1 MVRSGLIRRL
11 RRPARLLAAGTAL
24 ALVFVTGFGSI
35 LGPGPGL
42 FRPGTALAAD
52 AFTFVTVT
60 DPHVGSSAGNANLPK
75 VVEQVL
81 SNNPRP
87 AFIING
93 GDVTEFGL
101 PHHYDLYQQIVRPWR
116 DAGLAI
122 YHVPGNHDARWS
134 DAGKMGF
141 TARFGPPYSSFNQG
155 GIHFVLLDTSINAE
169 THGHLEKA
177 MLDWLA
183 ADLKQAGTSTPVMV
197 FSHHPIGYTPS
208 RFLDN
213 DQDFLD
219 IVKPYNVVA
228 LFSGH
233 GHTNL
238 QWNVNGI
245 PAFMT
250 AAAMDAGFKVIQ
262 VEGDQAKVYNQVA
275 GAEPELTATI
285 PLTKP
290 SLRHLLHI
298 TGPVSGTTVNG
309 PAVQTLP
316 FQYQL
321 SGFTDQAPVKA
332 QYRLDV
338 GSWQDLPVPVA
349 YGPDG
354 TYNGAG
360 SIDLKGLPPGIHDLY
375 VQAYDPAGNRHV
387 DRVQLRLDGYLRP
400 AGSDGSTGGGASDGP
415 LFDNVPM
422 LRWRFAASG
431 GIQGQPV
438 TDGSLVYFGSTDGRL
453 YAVRADK
460 GTQAWVFSTGGAIV
474 SGPALANGRLYFGSA
489 NGRVYAVDAATGR
502 LVWSRATQ
510 GSVVAAPLVV
520 GDSVYIGSTD
530 HNLYALRA
538 SDGGERWHFTA
549 GDSIRT
555 RPAYGRGMVYVGA
568 WDRNLY
574 ALDAATGQVRWTQ
587 TLGRDI
593 YYSPSNGSPAYGFG
607 RLFVTT
613 PQDSK
618 TGSIGLRALNPDDGA
633 ALWESNLGT
642 SFSSPQLRAGSLV
655 VGTSDGSAL
664 TLDPL
669 TGQIQGKAASG
680 WSTYDSSPVDFGQ
693 GGDVVYGTLGG
704 RLVGANPTTGKLL
717 WTYAL
722 GDNFIFGTP
731 TVAATPASASGG
743 AGGTLT
749 AYAGSLDGFLYAVAA
764 RPSPTLPQPSFRDTA
779 QNWARTDIQAIAA
792 ANMANGL
799 PDGRFGVDLPLLK
812 GELAAMV
819 ARYLALTQ
827 PSANF
832 SSRINDLNGHWAKP
846 YIEALEERG
855 LLAGLVDESQGQM
868 VNIDPTSLPPE
879 QAAQAGAGQIMVAPF
894 HPQDPITRGE
904 AAQLIAAALRLS
916 APSPGFQSKLTD
928 LGSYAGR
935 SAVQALEE
943 KGLVTGYVSAGRMIY
958 NPSGSLT
965 RAQGAALVAR
975 MLRY

>member
-1 MVRSGLIRRL
+1 MLQRL

-24 ALVFVTGFGSI
+24 ALLFVMGFGSI
-35 LGPGPGL
+35 LAPGPGL
-42 FRPGTALAAD
+42 FRPRTALAAD
-52 AFTFVTVT
+52 DFTFVTIT
-60 DPHVGSSAGNANLPK
+60 DPHAGSSAGNTNMPK
-75 VVEQVL
+75 VVDQVL
-81 SNNPRP
+81 ANNPRP

-101 PHHYDLYQQIVRPWR
+101 PHHYDLYQQMIKPWR
-116 DAGLAI
+116 DANI
-122 YHVPGNHDARWS
+122 PVYHVPGNHDARWS

-141 TARFGPPYSSFNQG
+141 TARFGQPYSSFDQG
-155 GIHFVLLDTSINAE
+155 GIHFVLLDTSISAE

-183 ADLKQAGTSTPVMV
+183 ADLKKVGTSTPVMV

-219 IVKPYNVVA
+219 IVQPYNVVA

-238 QWNVNGI
+238 QWSVNGI

-250 AAAMDAGFKVIQ
+250 AAVMDAGFKVIQ
-262 VEGDQAKVYNQVA
+262 VEGGEARIYNQVA
-275 GAEPELTATI
+275 GAQPELAATI
-285 PLTKP
+285 PLTRP
-290 SLRHLLHI
+290 TQRQLLRI
-298 TGPVSGTTVNG
+298 TSPVTGTTVKG
-309 PAVQTLP
+309 PATQTLS
-316 FQYQL
+316 FKYQL
-321 SGFTDQAPVKA
+321 TGFVEQAPDKA
-332 QYRLDV
+332 QYRLDA
-338 GSWQDLPVPVA
+338 GSWQNLDVPVA
-349 YGPDG
+349 YGAEG
-354 TYNGAG
+354 TYNGTG

-375 VQAYDPAGNRHV
+375 VQAYDPAGKRYVDHV
-387 DRVQLRLDGYLRP
+387 EIRLDGYLRP
-400 AGSDGSTGGGASDGP
+400 AGSDGAAGGTNGAVSDGP
-415 LFDNVPM
+415 LFDSVPT
-422 LRWRFAASG
+422 LRWRFATGG
-431 GIQGQPV
+431 GIQGQPA
-438 TDGSLVYFGSTDGRL
+438 TDGSLVYVGSSDGRL

-460 GTQAWVFSTGGAIV
+460 GTQAWVFSTGGAII
-474 SGPALANGRLYFGSA
+474 SGPTLANGRLYFGSA
-489 NGRVYAVDAATGR
+489 NGRVYALDAANGR

-510 GSVVAAPLVV
+510 GSVVGAPLVV
-520 GDSVYIGSTD
+520 GDTVYIGSTD
-530 HNLYALRA
+530 HNLYALKA
-538 SDGGERWHFTA
+538 SDGSERWHFTA
-549 GDSIRT
+549 GDAIRVK
-555 RPAYGRGMVYVGA
+555 PAYGRGLVYVGA

-574 ALDAATGQVRWTQ
+574 ALDAVTGRVRWTQ
-587 TLGRDI
+587 ALGRDI
-593 YYSPSNGSPAYGFG
+593 YYSPSNGSPIYGFG

-613 PQDSK
+613 PQDAK
-618 TGSIGLRALNPDDGA
+618 TGSIGLRALNPDDGT
-633 ALWESNLGT
+633 ALWTSSLGT
-642 SFSSPQLRAGSLV
+642 SFSSPQLRAGSLL

-669 TGQIQGKAASG
+669 TGQIQGKASSG

-693 GGDVVYGTLGG
+693 GGDVVVGSLSG
-704 RLVGANPTTGKLL
+704 RLVSENPTTGQVL

-731 TVAATPASASGG
+731 TAAPTPSTAGSGF
-743 AGGTLT
+743 AGTYT
-749 AYAGSLDGFLYAVAA
+749 AYVGSMDGYLYAVAA
-764 RPSPTLPQPSFRDTA
+764 RPSPALPQPSFSDTA
-779 QNWARTDIQAIAA
+779 TNWARTDIQAIAA
-792 ANMANGL
+792 ANMVNGL

-827 PSANF
+827 PSVNF
-832 SSRINDLNGHWAKP
+832 SSRISDLNGHWSKP
-846 YIEALEERG
+846 YVEALEEKG
-855 LLAGLVDESQGQM
+855 LLAGLVDEAEGQL
-868 VNIDPTSLPPE
+868 VNIDPTSLPPD
-879 QAAQAGAGQIMVAPF
+879 QAGQPGAGQILVSPF

-916 APSPGFQSKLTD
+916 APSAGFHSNLTD

-943 KGLVTGYVSAGRMIY
+943 KGLVTGYVEGGRMIY